1 VALRFLERDLRA
13 LLEERGRID
22 LMHAAVGSIGLTD
35 DGGTIYVHLHPRA
48 GWPGRAQGRA
58 FVLAWEDY
66 VPAGGDRM
74 YCYRWLVSEARRS
87 MSENLDKIVRWLEG
101 R

>member
-1 VALRFLERDLRA
+1 MALRFLERELRGLLLDRSRQDLADEA
-13 LLEERGRID
+13 LGAI
-22 LMHAAVGSIGLTD
+22 AFTD
-35 DGGTIYVHLHPRA
+35 DGGTIYVHLLPKE

-66 VPAGGDRM
+66 TPDAKERM
-74 YCYRWLVSEARRS
+74 YCYRWLINEARTSIRD
-87 MSENLDKIVRWLEG
+87 NIDTIVRWLEG